1 MATRVRLSN
10 IFRKVRAHV
19 CTYRN
24 PRSKRFEFEF
34 EFIGSQIRVKFTEI
48 PLQIAA
54 TTGIIIRITRLLPS
68 YTKSN
73 KRVTGAID
81 R

>member
-48 PLQIAA
+48 PLQVSSLESLDYYLA
-54 TTGIIIRITRLLPS
+54 TQRATS
-68 YTKSN
+68 
-73 KRVTGAID
+73 V
-81 R
+81 